1 MGFFYEARKGAEDL
15 QTASGHHEQRD
26 GVHPVAKA
34 DHEWVF
40 IHRFC
45 YFSCLHV
52 FDCNRASCHSHRSAL
67 QTIEF
72 RVALIFPVAR
82 PFQYMAHF
90 EVGEILCLLVAN
102 LRGNAQTQRSAVF
115 ARQRLAVHF
124 VAEQRL
130 RMHGGRHVE
139 RLVIVICAFDGHEA
153 GGRISADHLE
163 EIGEARAAEPAN
175 HVPSLDANMPCVL
188 RTLGQGLNLR
198 ESVLSRLLYRA
209 RHRESPLVEI
219 HLGVIDVVVVNRELI
234 ERVSSES
241 ANVGAKWPE
250 RKSLAEAQSLKP
262 RPPLRSGFCNCG
274 MAKAPSAIT
283 GVSFNNSRRLMVLN
297 LRLSVRE
304 YITVLRCR
312 R

>member
-115 ARQRLAVHF
+115 VRQRLAVHF

-139 RLVIVICAFDGHEA
+139 RLVIVIRTFDGHEA

-163 EIGEARAAEPAN
+163 EIRRGARR
-175 HVPSLDANMPCVL
+175 
-188 RTLGQGLNLR
+188 RTGQ
-198 ESVLSRLLYRA
+198 SRPIPRCKHAVCFAYTWSR
-209 RHRESPLVEI
+209 P
-219 HLGVIDVVVVNRELI
+219 
-234 ERVSSES
+234 ES
-241 ANVGAKWPE
+241 ARECTLPAFVTAPVTV
-250 RKSLAEAQSLKP
+250 RVHLSKSTWGS
-262 RPPLRSGFCNCG
+262 S
-274 MAKAPSAIT
+274 MS
-283 GVSFNNSRRLMVLN
+283 
-297 LRLSVRE
+297 
-304 YITVLRCR
+304 
-312 R
+312 